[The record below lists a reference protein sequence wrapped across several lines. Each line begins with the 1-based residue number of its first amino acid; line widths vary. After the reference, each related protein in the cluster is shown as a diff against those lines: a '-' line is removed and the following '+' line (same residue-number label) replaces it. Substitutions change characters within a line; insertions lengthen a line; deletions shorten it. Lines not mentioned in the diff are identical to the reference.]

1 MRNSPVLLIFLGV
14 LGCARLQQAAAP
26 VSPHS
31 TEPQVAEAA
40 PASFECSDGTIAPSL
55 NGCLTNMAHARLSP
69 SQQVESN
76 PIKPVETTT
85 PLTGAVR

>member
-1 MRNSPVLLIFLGV
+1 MRNSPVLLVFLGV
-14 LGCARLQQAAAP
+14 LGCARLPEAVAP

-55 NGCLTNMAHARLSP
+55 NGCLTNP
-69 SQQVESN
+69 SYS
-76 PIKPVETTT
+76 
-85 PLTGAVR
+85 

>member
-14 LGCARLQQAAAP
+14 LGCARLPEAVAP

-55 NGCLTNMAHARLSP
+55 NGCLANMAHARLPP

-76 PIKPVETTT
+76 PIKPVETT

>member
-1 MRNSPVLLIFLGV
+1 MRNNPVLLIFLGV

-31 TEPQVAEAA
+31 TEPQVAEA
-40 PASFECSDGTIAPSL
+40 GTIAPSL
-55 NGCLTNMAHARLSP
+55 SGCLTNMAHARLPP

>member
-1 MRNSPVLLIFLGV
+1 MRNSPVLLIFLGL
-14 LGCARLQQAAAP
+14 LGCARLQQAVAR

-31 TEPQVAEAA
+31 TEPQVADAA

-55 NGCLTNMAHARLSP
+55 AACLKNMARARLP
-69 SQQVESN
+69 RSQQVENN